1 MFSFLMLAPAFV
13 AMFIYLRKSKPTNC
27 FFEPELAKC
36 QLMDKYMRI
45 QAMPSKNKQQA
56 LAQWQQEF
64 NQFNLQVNKLKK
76 P

>member
-1 MFSFLMLAPAFV
+1 MFSIIALVISCLGAV
-13 AMFIYLRKSKPTNC
+13 IYRQKSKPTDC

-36 QLMDKYMRI
+36 QLMDQYMRI